1 MKNCNILLTEKQEK
15 YQLSALSS
23 GKTDKYEYLTGEQIL
38 PPDKRRV
45 IEQAKLAYFP
55 LGKAFGKQIKTIEE
69 EDKNQ
74 IKVIKD
80 HGKQFAE
87 SNEKILLSTEIVHHL
102 MNKEKFNKLV
112 EEKYY
117 EFQNLKEKIN
127 PNNLIYNYKTEGKI
141 STDFSD
147 YQNPIDIFINLSDG
161 NVNPREVLKN
171 QIEFKSDIDEIK
183 KKKIHDQNQNAK

>member
-1 MKNCNILLTEKQEK
+1 M
-15 YQLSALSS
+15 
-23 GKTDKYEYLTGEQIL
+23 
-38 PPDKRRV
+38 

-55 LGKAFGKQIKTIEE
+55 LGKVFEKQIKTIEE
-69 EDKNQ
+69 EGKNQ
-74 IKVIKD
+74 IKAIKD

-87 SNEKILLSTEIVHHL
+87 SNEKILLSTEIVHYL

-147 YQNPIDIFINLSDG
+147 YQNLIDIFINLSDS
-161 NVNPREVLKN
+161 NVNPREVIKN
-171 QIEFKSDIDEIK
+171 QIDFKSDIDEIK
-183 KKKIHDQNQNAK
+183 KGNP